1 MQRSKSDHRLH
12 DLGPPKEASCAT
24 NLAFD
29 ATLGQLRFHLFK
41 LRIDPCQNGNLT
53 NAHEIARDL
62 FREDLRHINT
72 DSDSEVLLNVFAH
85 ELDGQPVHGGILLPH
100 EQEPNPYISPELSFK
115 FHYFALRKMHFLMRA
130 KALVAFPGGFG
141 TLDEL
146 FEVLTLVQCKKAKPV
161 PIFLFGSHYWKRII
175 NLEALV
181 EEGAVSP
188 EDLELI
194 QYVDEPEQ
202 AWEGIRQ
209 FYDLDCPC
217 PGS

>member
-1 MQRSKSDHRLH
+1 M
-12 DLGPPKEASCAT
+12 
-24 NLAFD
+24 
-29 ATLGQLRFHLFK
+29 
-41 LRIDPCQNGNLT
+41 
-53 NAHEIARDL
+53 
-62 FREDLRHINT
+62 
-72 DSDSEVLLNVFAH
+72 
-85 ELDGQPVHGGILLPH
+85 
-100 EQEPNPYISPELSFK
+100 
-115 FHYFALRKMHFLMRA
+115 
-130 KALVAFPGGFG
+130 
-141 TLDEL
+141 
-146 FEVLTLVQCKKAKPV
+146 QCKKAKPV

-202 AWEGIRQ
+202 AWEGIRK